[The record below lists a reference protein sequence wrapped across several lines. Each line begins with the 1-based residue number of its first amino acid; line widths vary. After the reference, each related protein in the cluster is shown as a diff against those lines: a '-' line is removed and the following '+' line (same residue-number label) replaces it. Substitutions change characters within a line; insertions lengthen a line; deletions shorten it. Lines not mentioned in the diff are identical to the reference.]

1 MKNIILVHG
10 YNGIP
15 PIFSYFKVEL
25 EKREYNVIIP
35 EFPIRTDITID
46 GYIKVFENY
55 KEYFNE
61 ESIVIAHSIG
71 NPMFIKYISKNN
83 LKINTY
89 ISLAGFTKSFH
100 TEGKEDLNKV
110 ISLINIT
117 EEELEKTFN
126 LIKNKYSLYSNNDHI
141 VPLEL
146 LKGFSNDINS
156 ESIFIENVGHMGK
169 RSGIEKLPKVIEII
183 DEIK

>member
-25 EKREYNVIIP
+25 EKRKYNVIIP

-55 KEYFNE
+55 KEYFDE
-61 ESIVIAHSIG
+61 ESLVIAHSIG

-89 ISLAGFTKSFH
+89 ISLAGFTSLFY
-100 TEGKEDLNKV
+100 TEGKDDLNKV
-110 ISLINIT
+110 ISLINISK
-117 EEELEKTFN
+117 EEKEKTIQ
-126 LIKNKYSLYSNNDHI
+126 LIKNKYSIYSNNDHI
-141 VPLEL
+141 VPIEL
-146 LKGFSNDINS
+146 LKEFPLSINA

-169 RSGIEKLPKVIEII
+169 RSGLEKLPKVIEII
-183 DEIK
+183 DNI